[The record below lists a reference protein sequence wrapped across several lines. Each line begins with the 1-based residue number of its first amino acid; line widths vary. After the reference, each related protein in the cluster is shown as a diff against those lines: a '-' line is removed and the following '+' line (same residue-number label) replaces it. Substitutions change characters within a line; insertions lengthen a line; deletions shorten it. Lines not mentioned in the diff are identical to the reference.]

1 MEGVVLGAAGL
12 AVGRLGLAA
21 VHARIRTLE
30 LRLVS
35 DGQMQSR
42 IEDAESKSTIF
53 HMFSE
58 AHDQSRF
65 HMSFETAMR
74 MARMQSR
81 I

>member
-1 MEGVVLGAAGL
+1 MMYLRAEDIVEASVEGVVLGTAGL

-21 VHARIRTLE
+21 VHARVRTLE

-35 DGQMQSR
+35 DGQMQSI

-53 HMFSE
+53 
-58 AHDQSRF
+58 ACLVK
-65 HMSFETAMR
+65 R
-74 MARMQSR
+74 MISHAF